1 MTTPINLIAWS
12 GSIRAESVNT
22 QLLDRALALVGSH
35 DGVTVDRVNL
45 ADFEMPLYNQ
55 DLQEASDELPE
66 VVTQLGDRITAAD
79 AVLIASPEYNGGY
92 SPLFKNVIDW
102 VTRINM
108 FLFANKYMGVLVTTP
123 GSMGGVRGGA
133 QMAQLF
139 ENMFLPV
146 HQPPFSLGKFYEAI
160 AEESIEGLDDW
171 VAAYVAGARA
181 NAEKVAAEAAAKAEG
196 EEASS

>member
-1 MTTPINLIAWS
+1 MTTPLNLITWS

-22 QLLDRALALVGSH
+22 QLLDRALGLMENH

-55 DLQEASDELPE
+55 DLQEAGDLPG
-66 VVTQLGDRITAAD
+66 VVTELGARISSAN

-102 VTRINM
+102 VTRIDM
-108 FLFANKYMGVLVTTP
+108 FLFANKYMGVMVTTP
-123 GSMGGVRGGA
+123 GGMGGSRGGA
-133 QMAQLF
+133 QMTQLF

-146 HQPPFSLGKFYEAI
+146 HQPAFTLGKFYDAI
-160 AEESIEGLDDW
+160 AAESIDGLDDW

-181 NAEKVAAEAAAKAEG
+181 NVDKVAAEAAAKAEG
-196 EEASS
+196 GEAGS